1 MCIKNNM
8 NKNDVA
14 IYSLFKDIS
23 LVFKTIT
30 YWQVQQQHKLE
41 AAGYPPIRCIIMKN
55 TELGYWIIQT
65 WEKNWCYWMD
75 DSIQH
80 WFVWFDYRKQEGG
93 KELEAEVIMSKN
105 VEGERLNEVALL
117 LNFYEAPLEN
127 LWRRSI
133 SVFLNETDPC
143 FI

>member
-1 MCIKNNM
+1 
-8 NKNDVA
+8 
-14 IYSLFKDIS
+14 
-23 LVFKTIT
+23 
-30 YWQVQQQHKLE
+30 
-41 AAGYPPIRCIIMKN
+41 
-55 TELGYWIIQT
+55 
-65 WEKNWCYWMD
+65 MD

-80 WFVWFDYRKQEGG
+80 WFVWFDYRKQE
-93 KELEAEVIMSKN
+93 ELEAEVIMSKN